1 MSIQNITLRIL
12 AQSETPEQ
20 ELQIAGGEGGIGAK
34 GQPVRIQAV
43 ADVKYHLTDDGTG
56 FAPENVATK
65 RVGSDLYVAFEGAS
79 VDQPDLIIEGYYKD
93 NGEQGY
99 REGSD
104 NLLVGTHENGNV
116 YPFIPE
122 TAQGS
127 DAVSMLLEG
136 QQAGQVLG
144 ISEAPVPLW
153 WLPLLAA
160 PLLGGGGGSTPPP
173 VDHKPEI
180 TNLTPKANGGD
191 VTVEEAALAQGSNA
205 ASTAEKGVGD
215 FTIKSQDG
223 VKSLTIGGVE
233 VIKDGV
239 LTGAVVN
246 TPLGNQLKVTGYDKA
261 TGKVSYEYTLLGSEK
276 HPEDAAKA
284 NNSVYEDLKVV
295 LTDNDGDKADA
306 TLSVQIVDD
315 VPTATDDAAA
325 QQQENQ
331 VLVIDALANDVRGA
345 DGVLPQAVSVTTQ
358 PAQGVVTYD
367 PATGKF
373 TYTPKANAGSTSTA
387 DSFTYTIIDADGDKS
402 TATVKITLQPD
413 SKIGTVPQDFVTVSE
428 GGLPSP
434 AAPMLRM
441 RLFAAAADSAE
452 AEGVLVVNYGRDV
465 PTGNLLESIRLSA
478 DGLDAQLHALG
489 DDVVWA
495 LSADGLLLTG
505 SAAGEPVLTIQLLGA
520 VVSDAALGQLTY
532 SYRVELL
539 KPVTHPD
546 GQDKNIVTL
555 KNIAFTVTD
564 ADGESKTGK
573 FDIDVQDAVPVALD
587 DANTVET
594 EGPQSVQGQV
604 LANDTQG
611 ADGAVVVGVA
621 KGDTEASLDAPATLG
636 VALQG
641 LYGTLTLHADGSY
654 SYTRTPGSAG
664 GKEDVFT
671 YTIKDADGD
680 LANAVL
686 TIDIGNHKPTVGEP
700 NEPATANV
708 TATVNEKGLAP
719 RGAEPGGSG
728 EMADGNGAN
737 DSDKSEA
744 TTGTIAFTS
753 KDGVGSVT
761 LGTVALGT
769 DAATAVTVQDD
780 GTGTLKAY
788 YEFDAATGAGTV
800 HYSYVLKD
808 NVAHADADG
817 TNSLSLPQVGLVVT
831 DADGQTASGS
841 VTITIVDDVP

>member
-180 TNLTPKANGGD
+180 TNLTPKENGGD

-239 LTGAVVN
+239 LTGAVVS

-315 VPTATDDAAA
+315 VPTAVDDVDSVAAGQTTAATGNVLTGVDAAGGDTNTTDGA
-325 QQQENQ
+325 K
-331 VLVIDALANDVRGA
+331 DTAGA
-345 DGVLPQAVSVTTQ
+345 DGV
-358 PAQGVVTYD
+358 
-367 PATGKF
+367 
-373 TYTPKANAGSTSTA
+373 
-387 DSFTYTIIDADGDKS
+387 
-402 TATVKITLQPD
+402 TV
-413 SKIGTVPQDFVTVSE
+413 
-428 GGLPSP
+428 
-434 AAPMLRM
+434 
-441 RLFAAAADSAE
+441 
-452 AEGVLVVNYGRDV
+452 
-465 PTGNLLESIRLSA
+465 
-478 DGLDAQLHALG
+478 
-489 DDVVWA
+489 
-495 LSADGLLLTG
+495 
-505 SAAGEPVLTIQLLGA
+505 
-520 VVSDAALGQLTY
+520 
-532 SYRVELL
+532 
-539 KPVTHPD
+539 
-546 GQDKNIVTL
+546 
-555 KNIAFTVTD
+555 
-564 ADGESKTGK
+564 
-573 FDIDVQDAVPVALD
+573 
-587 DANTVET
+587 
-594 EGPQSVQGQV
+594 
-604 LANDTQG
+604 
-611 ADGAVVVGVA
+611 
-621 KGDTEASLDAPATLG
+621 
-636 VALQG
+636 
-641 LYGTLTLHADGSY
+641 
-654 SYTRTPGSAG
+654 
-664 GKEDVFT
+664 
-671 YTIKDADGD
+671 
-680 LANAVL
+680 
-686 TIDIGNHKPTVGEP
+686 
-700 NEPATANV
+700 
-708 TATVNEKGLAP
+708 
-719 RGAEPGGSG
+719 
-728 EMADGNGAN
+728 
-737 DSDKSEA
+737 
-744 TTGTIAFTS
+744 
-753 KDGVGSVT
+753 
-761 LGTVALGT
+761 
-769 DAATAVTVQDD
+769 TAVTGV
-780 GTGTLKAY
+780 A
-788 YEFDAATGAGTV
+788 AGTV
-800 HYSYVLKD
+800 
-808 NVAHADADG
+808 
-817 TNSLSLPQVGLVVT
+817 
-831 DADGQTASGS
+831 GQATAG
-841 VTITIVDDVP
+841 